1 MNKFFKYV
9 SHQINSIGK
18 LYDKSSTAGKILLLF
33 ILLILVTVIFK
44 GLNQSNQREGFEQ
57 SDQFL
62 FKTNNEIYD
71 DFYSDIYD
79 HLVFNNVKNQYEVG
93 EIINNTSPTSES
105 IILDIGCGTGHHV
118 AELGSKDLNV
128 IGIDVSPSMIAK
140 AKEQFPEYKF
150 EVGDAL
156 NQDQFRFGSFTH
168 ILCLYF
174 TIYYMKDKMRFFK
187 NCFDWLMPGGYLIIH
202 LVNRDQFDPIL
213 PPGNPLMLV
222 SPQRYAKQRITTTK
236 VKFTDFSYHADFQLD
251 KGKNIAKFIEKFKND
266 TNGKVRKNEHTL
278 YMESQKAI
286 LVMAQEAGFII
297 EGQIDLIRAQY
308 EYQYLYILTK
318 PN

>member
-1 MNKFFKYV
+1 MNNFVKYV
-9 SHQINSIGK
+9 SYQINSIGK
-18 LYDKSSTAGKILLLF
+18 IYDKSSIAGKILLLF
-33 ILLILVTVIFK
+33 ILLILVIVIFK
-44 GLNQSNQREGFEQ
+44 GLKPSGREGFDQ

-79 HLVFNNVKNQYEVG
+79 YLVFNNIKNQYEVG
-93 EIINNTSPTSES
+93 EIINNTTPTSES

-118 AELGSKDLNV
+118 AELGAKDLNV
-128 IGIDVSPSMIAK
+128 IGIDISPSMIAK
-140 AKEQFPEYKF
+140 AKEQFPQYTF
-150 EVGDAL
+150 EVGDAM
-156 NQDQFRFGSFTH
+156 NPDEFKFSSFTH
-168 ILCLYF
+168 ILCMYF
-174 TIYYMKDKMRFFK
+174 TIYYMKDKLRFLK

-236 VKFTDFSYHADFQLD
+236 VKFTDFSYSADFQLD
-251 KGKNIAKFIEKFKND
+251 KNKNVAKFVEKFKND

-278 YMESQKAI
+278 YMESQKEI
-286 LVMAQEAGFII
+286 LVMAQEAGFIL
-297 EGQIDLIRAQY
+297 EGQIDLIKTQY
-308 EYQYLYILTK
+308 EYQYLYILIK